1 MMKLH
6 VEESGPKFKMM
17 KPERIM
23 EELETAVTKRGY
35 VTLPISFVWNALQV
49 MQAQQLEIERLKGEQ
64 DAQVNLAG

>member
-6 VEESGPKFKMM
+6 VEESGPKFKTMH
-17 KPERIM
+17 PQRIM

-49 MQAQQLEIERLKGEQ
+49 MQAQQAEIERLRGER
-64 DAQVNLAG
+64 DAQVNSTG